1 LAVGWCASRLL
12 GGLPAPAVATVGAV
26 VVAVT
31 FIAVAALLAPSDAR
45 RAFAVVQR
53 GVAHVAR

>member
-1 LAVGWCASRLL
+1 VGWCASRLL
-12 GGLPAPAVATVGAV
+12 GGLPAPAVAVVGAA

-31 FIAVAALLAPSDAR
+31 FTAVARVLAPSDVQQAL
-45 RAFAVVQR
+45 AVLRQ